1 MSESVKRRYDSPR
14 RREQAAETR
23 RQILAGSQRLFE
35 RDGYA
40 ATSVAAIAAEA
51 GVALKTVY
59 VVFGTKSGVLRALWN
74 LLLRGDDENAPIAE
88 RDWYRSVLAEPD
100 PERLVARVA
109 EGSRTVKE
117 RVGGVFEVIRS
128 AAPVDPDIAELWA
141 RIETDF
147 YENQRAIVEALRAA
161 RGLRRG
167 LDADRATDIL
177 WSLNHP
183 DVWLLLV
190 ASVGGR
196 PTSSSA
202 GCARRCRRSCSHP
215 ARARESGAAGLPRS
229 GVGVWRPVPDGALDV
244 RAHQLRGAVRRRR
257 PRSPRRSPRCSSTSP
272 SLPVRRAPPL
282 GEEPPT
288 DVGDP
293 ERLEEPHEGRVPRGG
308 RDCDVERAAR
318 VVRGVGRPGG
328 IARPRSSSS
337 IVSRSG
343 SGASLRGQPGDRPA
357 RARGVP
363 RAGRGRRRAPESA
376 TKKPAVDLELDE
388 PVARQPPECLAHGAA
403 RDAEA
408 VGELGLAEPRTG
420 RERAADDQRAD
431 LVVGEPDDG
440 AHAERAG
447 RRDRARDQAVDG

>member
-1 MSESVKRRYDSPR
+1 MTESVKRRYDSPR

-74 LLLRGDDENAPIAE
+74 LLLRGDDESAPIAE

-128 AAPVDPDIAELWA
+128 AAPVEPDIAELWA

-190 ASVGGR
+190 GKRGWSGDEFER
-196 PTSSSA
+196 WLRETLSA
-202 GCARRCRRSCSHP
+202 QLLA
-215 ARARESGAAGLPRS
+215 PRS
-229 GVGVWRPVPDGALDV
+229 
-244 RAHQLRGAVRRRR
+244 RA
-257 PRSPRRSPRCSSTSP
+257 
-272 SLPVRRAPPL
+272 
-282 GEEPPT
+282 
-288 DVGDP
+288 
-293 ERLEEPHEGRVPRGG
+293 
-308 RDCDVERAAR
+308 
-318 VVRGVGRPGG
+318 
-328 IARPRSSSS
+328 
-337 IVSRSG
+337 
-343 SGASLRGQPGDRPA
+343 
-357 RARGVP
+357 
-363 RAGRGRRRAPESA
+363 
-376 TKKPAVDLELDE
+376 
-388 PVARQPPECLAHGAA
+388 
-403 RDAEA
+403 
-408 VGELGLAEPRTG
+408 
-420 RERAADDQRAD
+420 
-431 LVVGEPDDG
+431 
-440 AHAERAG
+440 
-447 RRDRARDQAVDG
+447 